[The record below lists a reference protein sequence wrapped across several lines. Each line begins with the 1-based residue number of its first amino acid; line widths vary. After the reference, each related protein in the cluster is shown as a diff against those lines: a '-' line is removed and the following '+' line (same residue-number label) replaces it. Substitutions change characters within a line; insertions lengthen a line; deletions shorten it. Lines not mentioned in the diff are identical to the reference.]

1 MPEQWLS
8 QRESPVCSN
17 EDETVPGPEAVHRR
31 VLFFFSLGFDVPS
44 PSLHL
49 MEAMVEDSLRA
60 GWEVHVLASH
70 TAGIRPDIPEH
81 LRTHPRLTWDIVRQ
95 PRVAKTAFARRY
107 LSGIKYA
114 LDCLPRIM
122 RLKRYDLTYV
132 QSSPT
137 ALYNV
142 LVAKACARG
151 KPVIYSV
158 QDVFPGSSIHSG
170 VMTRPWMQR
179 TFALLQRIAYAT
191 ADQITVISEDMKR
204 RVIDAG
210 AAAEKIAVIANWYD
224 DGAVREVP
232 WSENQFVKKY
242 CLRRDTFYV
251 QCAGTMGYV
260 FDYSMVLRVAEIL
273 RGYPDIEFQ
282 MVGDGS
288 QRGVFERE
296 ARDRGLDTV
305 RFYPFQ
311 PQEFVGDVLSAS
323 SVCLIPLKRGIIGNS
338 VPSKVASIMA
348 SNRTVVYSVD
358 EDSHYY
364 HMFHDNRIGRSA
376 PNTEPQAVADAVL
389 ELYND
394 KGEREALAENAV
406 EFSKAH
412 YSRSVNME
420 LLLALFADLSRP
432 RMRRPTRA
440 HMRGRV

>member
-1 MPEQWLS
+1 VD
-8 QRESPVCSN
+8 RN
-17 EDETVPGPEAVHRR
+17 EDETFPSSEALHRR

-49 MEAMVEDSLRA
+49 MEAMVEDTLRA
-60 GWEVHVLASH
+60 GWEVHVVASR
-70 TAGIRPDIPEH
+70 TAGIGPDIPEH
-81 LRTHPRLTWDIVRQ
+81 LRTDPRLTWDIVRQ
-95 PRVAKTAFARRY
+95 PRVAKRAFARRY
-107 LSGIKYA
+107 LSGMKFA

-122 RLKRYDLTYV
+122 RVKRYDLAYV

-137 ALYNV
+137 VLYNV
-142 LVAKACARG
+142 LVAKVCARG

-204 RVIDAG
+204 RVIEEG
-210 AAAEKIAVIANWYD
+210 VPAEKIAVIANWYN

-232 WSENQFVKKY
+232 WSENEFVKKY
-242 CLRRDTFYV
+242 CLRRDKFYV
-251 QCAGTMGYV
+251 QHAGTMGYV
-260 FDYSMVLRVAEIL
+260 FDYAMVLRVAEIL

-288 QRGVFERE
+288 QRSAFERE
-296 ARDRGLDTV
+296 ARDRGLDSI

-311 PQEFVGDVLSAS
+311 PQELVGDVLSAS
-323 SVCLIPLKRGIIGNS
+323 SVCIIPLKRGVIGNS
-338 VPSKVASIMA
+338 VPSKVAPIMA

-364 HMFHDNRIGRSA
+364 HMFRDNHIGRSA
-376 PNTEPQAVADAVL
+376 PNTEPQAVARAVL

-394 KGEREALAENAV
+394 KGEREALAENAL

-420 LLLALFADLSRP
+420 MLLGLFADLSRP
-432 RMRRPTRA
+432 PTRRSARA
-440 HMRGRV
+440 HKRRRV